1 MDIEVHTRHE
11 VVDIDPANRTVL
23 VADLD
28 HGASRRHHFDQLLI
42 ATGSKPIR
50 PLLPG
55 IDATNIHDVN
65 SLAGGIALKQT
76 LERERPRSVVIVGG
90 GYIGI
95 EMAEALVMRGL
106 QVHLVQRGKQVMP
119 AMDTEPAELVGSA
132 LERHGVTL
140 HLGQTVTG
148 FETINGRAVRVVT
161 DHGTLAADIFLLGLG
176 VVPNS
181 DLAGKAGIPLGAG
194 GAIAVN
200 DRQQTKLPAI
210 WAAGDCAES
219 FHLVGRRPVFFALG
233 TIANKQGRIAG
244 INLAGGK
251 ARFPGVVGTAIT
263 KFMDT
268 EMARTGLNERELREL
283 NIPFVTG
290 LVEAHTLPRYY
301 PGSTPMTVKVL
312 AEQGTDRLLGAQI
325 VGGAGAGKRIDPLAV
340 ALHAGFSLDDLL
352 YLDLGYAPPFS
363 GVWEPFVIAARLAL
377 KKGG

>member
-11 VVDIDPANRTVL
+11 AIEIDTANKTVL

-28 HGASRRHHFDQLLI
+28 HGTTRRHHFDHLLI
-42 ATGSKPIR
+42 ATGSTPIR
-50 PLLPG
+50 PHLPG
-55 IDATNIHDVN
+55 SDAVNIHDVN
-65 SLAGGIALKQT
+65 SLAGGIALKQA
-76 LERERPRSVVIVGG
+76 LQREKPRSAVIVGG

-95 EMAEALVMRGL
+95 EMAEALIMRGL
-106 QVHLVQRGKQVMP
+106 QVHLIQRGDQVMSSLD
-119 AMDTEPAELVGSA
+119 AEPANLVGSA
-132 LERHGVTL
+132 LERHGVNV
-140 HLGQTVTG
+140 HLGQTVVG
-148 FETINGRAVRVVT
+148 FETINGRAVRVIT
-161 DHGTLAADIFLLGLG
+161 DQATLAADIFLLGLG
-176 VVPNS
+176 VRPNS
-181 DLAGKAGIPLGAG
+181 ALAGKAGIPLGAG
-194 GAIAVN
+194 GAIAIN
-200 DRQQTKLPAI
+200 DRQQTKVPTI

-233 TIANKQGRIAG
+233 TIANKQGRVAG
-244 INLAGGK
+244 INLAGGE

-268 EMARTGLNERELREL
+268 EIARTGLSEREIKEL

-301 PGSTPMTVKVL
+301 PGSAPMTVKVL
-312 AEQGTDRLLGAQI
+312 AEQGPGRLLGAQI

-340 ALHAGFSLDDLL
+340 ALHAGFTLDDLL

-377 KKGG
+377 KKS

>member
-11 VVDIDPANRTVL
+11 AVEIDAANRTVL

-28 HGASRRHHFDQLLI
+28 HGVTRRHHFNHLLI
-42 ATGSKPIR
+42 ATGSTPIGPR
-50 PLLPG
+50 LPG
-55 IDATNIHDVN
+55 SDAVNIHDVN
-65 SLAGGIALKQT
+65 SLAGGIALKQA
-76 LERERPRSVVIVGG
+76 LERNKPRSAAIVGG

-106 QVHLVQRGKQVMP
+106 HVHLIQRGGQVMSSLD
-119 AMDTEPAELVGSA
+119 AEPANLVSSA
-132 LERHGVTL
+132 LAQHGVNV
-140 HLGQTVTG
+140 HLGQTVVG
-148 FETINGRAVRVVT
+148 FETSNGKAVRVIT
-161 DHGTLAADIFLLGLG
+161 DQTTLAADIFLLGLG
-176 VVPNS
+176 VRPNS
-181 DLAGKAGIPLGAG
+181 ALAEKAGIPLGAG
-194 GAIAVN
+194 GAIAVS

-210 WAAGDCAES
+210 WAAGDCAEA
-219 FHLVGRRPVFFALG
+219 FHLVGRRPVSFALG
-233 TIANKQGRIAG
+233 TIANKQGRVAG
-244 INLAGGK
+244 INLAGGE

-268 EMARTGLNERELREL
+268 EIARTGLGERELKEL

-301 PGSTPMTVKVL
+301 PGSAPMTVKVL
-312 AEQGTDRLLGAQI
+312 AEQGTGRLLGAQI

-340 ALHAGFSLDDLL
+340 ALHAGFTLDDLL

-377 KKGG
+377 KKS

>member
-11 VVDIDPANRTVL
+11 AVEIDTANRTVL
-23 VADLD
+23 VANLD
-28 HGASRRHHFDQLLI
+28 HGATRRHHFDHLLI

-50 PLLPG
+50 PHLPG
-55 IDATNIHDVN
+55 SDAVNIHDVN
-65 SLAGGIALKQT
+65 SLGGGIALKQA
-76 LERERPRSVVIVGG
+76 LELDKPRSAVIVGG

-106 QVHLVQRGKQVMP
+106 HVHLIQRGSQVMSSLD
-119 AMDTEPAELVGSA
+119 AEPANLVGSA
-132 LERHGVTL
+132 LERHGVKV
-140 HLGQTVTG
+140 HLGQTVIG
-148 FETINGRAVRVVT
+148 FETSNGRAVRVIT
-161 DHGTLAADIFLLGLG
+161 DQATLAADIFLLGLG
-176 VVPNS
+176 VRPNS
-181 DLAGKAGIPLGAG
+181 ALAEKAGIPLGAG

-233 TIANKQGRIAG
+233 TIANKQGRVAG
-244 INLAGGK
+244 INLAGGE

-268 EMARTGLNERELREL
+268 EIARTGLNEREIKEL
-283 NIPFVTG
+283 DIPFVTG

-301 PGSTPMTVKVL
+301 PGSAPMTVKVL
-312 AEQGTDRLLGAQI
+312 AEQGNGRLLGAQI

-340 ALHAGFSLDDLL
+340 ALHAGFTLDDLL

-377 KKGG
+377 KKS

>member
-23 VADLD
+23 VTDLD

-50 PLLPG
+50 PHLPG
-55 IDATNIHDVN
+55 IEATNIHDVN
-65 SLAGGIALKQT
+65 SLAGGIALKQA
-76 LERERPRSVVIVGG
+76 LERERPRSAVIVGG

-95 EMAEALVMRGL
+95 EMAEALVMQGL
-106 QVHLVQRGKQVMP
+106 QVHLIQRGGQVMP
-119 AMDTEPAELVGSA
+119 ALDAEPAELVGSA

-148 FETINGRAVRVVT
+148 FETSNDRAVRVVT
-161 DHGTLAADIFLLGLG
+161 DHGALAADIFLLGLG

-219 FHLVGRRPVFFALG
+219 FHLVGRRSVFFALG

-268 EMARTGLNERELREL
+268 EIARTGLNERELREL

-312 AEQGTDRLLGAQI
+312 AEQGTSRLLGAQI

-377 KKGG
+377 EKG